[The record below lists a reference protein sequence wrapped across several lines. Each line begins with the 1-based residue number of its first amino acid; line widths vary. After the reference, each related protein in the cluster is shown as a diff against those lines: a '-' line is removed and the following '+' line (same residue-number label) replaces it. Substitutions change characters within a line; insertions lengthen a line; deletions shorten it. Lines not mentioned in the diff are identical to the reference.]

1 MLLIFGDSHARF
13 NFKNLSIP
21 NLNLS
26 ENSITMH
33 RIGRDNT
40 IAHFNPEYNS
50 LDNIFIL
57 CYGEV
62 DCRCHIA
69 RQIALGRDK
78 YEICKS
84 LVENYFNTIKNNI
97 ISYKSI
103 IIVSV
108 TPPTSK
114 KLFNL
119 PDDFPF
125 PMLGDDEERVDNTKI
140 INSLLEE
147 YCKIYGYT
155 FLNIYNFYADY
166 DGTLCSKY
174 SDMIVHIE
182 DNKYILE
189 KVSEILS
196 NLNS

>member
-1 MLLIFGDSHARF
+1 
-13 NFKNLSIP
+13 
-21 NLNLS
+21 
-26 ENSITMH
+26 MH

-40 IAHFNPEYNS
+40 IIHFNPEYNS
-50 LDNIFIL
+50 LDNIFVL
-57 CYGEV
+57 CYGEI

-69 RQIALGRDK
+69 RQIALGKDK

-114 KLFNL
+114 KLL
-119 PDDFPF
+119 TLDDDFPF
-125 PMLGDDEERVDNTKI
+125 PLLGDDEERVDNTKI
-140 INSLLEE
+140 INNLLEE

-155 FLNIYNFYADY
+155 FLNIYNFYADC
-166 DGTLCSKY
+166 DGTLCSIY

-196 NLNS
+196 SLKS

>member
-1 MLLIFGDSHARF
+1 MIFILGDSHARY
-13 NFKNLSIP
+13 NFANLSIP

-40 IAHFNPEYNS
+40 IINFNSDYNS
-50 LDNIFIL
+50 PDNIFIL

-69 RQIALGRDK
+69 RQIELGRNK

-114 KLFNL
+114 KLLTL

-125 PMLGDDEERVDNTKI
+125 PLLGDDEERVDNTKI

-166 DGTLCSKY
+166 DGTLCFKY
-174 SDMIVHIE
+174 SDTVVHIQ

-189 KVSEILS
+189 TLSEIINRL
-196 NLNS
+196 